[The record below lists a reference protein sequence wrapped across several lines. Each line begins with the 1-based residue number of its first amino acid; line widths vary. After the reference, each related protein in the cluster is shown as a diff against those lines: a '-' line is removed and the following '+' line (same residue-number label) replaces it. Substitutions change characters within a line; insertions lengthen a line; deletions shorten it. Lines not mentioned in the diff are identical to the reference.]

1 MKDYVR
7 SHPVKRS
14 RRHLIGRAF
23 LTGELVHV
31 PDLLS
36 NSEFDSAEL
45 VRRSGYRAVLAVP
58 MAREGRVE
66 GVFSLVRF
74 EPGPYSD
81 REMSLHIQ
89 EDKT

>member
-1 MKDYVR
+1 M
-7 SHPVKRS
+7 
-14 RRHLIGRAF
+14 
-23 LTGELVHV
+23 
-31 PDLLS
+31 
-36 NSEFDSAEL
+36 
-45 VRRSGYRAVLAVP
+45 LAVP